1 MGCGTGNLTLKER
14 HLFNNVVGLDISKS
28 MIKKLK
34 NKIHNNSNIELLI
47 SDCENL
53 PIKTGCVNFV
63 TMFSVLHHIPNIY
76 VALKDAHRVLA
87 QSGALFIDHE
97 PNDHRLIRK
106 ILVYINKKI
115 FNIKTTENVLKLDY
129 SKSDI
134 HVEKGFN
141 RINLINMLNDIGYEN
156 VNIGY
161 HNLLPY
167 PPPININKKFY
178 ILIWM
183 FMDNM
188 PIIKNLADSLT
199 LKAFKSG

>member
-76 VALKDAHRVLA
+76 VALKDAHRVLT

-106 ILVYINKKI
+106 ILVYINI
-115 FNIKTTENVLKLDY
+115 FLRLLTPQSFFVQKTSANNKYTIFDSFFFSN
-129 SKSDI
+129 
-134 HVEKGFN
+134 H
-141 RINLINMLNDIGYEN
+141 GY
-156 VNIGY
+156 
-161 HNLLPY
+161 
-167 PPPININKKFY
+167 
-178 ILIWM
+178 
-183 FMDNM
+183 
-188 PIIKNLADSLT
+188 
-199 LKAFKSG
+199 